1 MRTPQQE
8 RSRVTQQRLLDA
20 TVDCLVEYG
29 WAGTT
34 TTLIAERAQVSRG
47 AQLHHYPTKTAL
59 VLAAVT
65 HLTQRRA
72 AEIRAEA
79 QAESALSPD
88 GRVGRV
94 VDLLAAAFTGPLFI
108 AAIELWVAARTD
120 PELRAALEP
129 LEARIGRD
137 MHHLAVSLLG
147 ADESRP
153 GVRQAVQ
160 ATLDLLRG
168 LGVANLLTDDRQR
181 RDALLVGWKRQLV
194 DQLLLAQPVPDG
206 ETVLCGHK
214 R

>member
-1 MRTPQQE
+1 
-8 RSRVTQQRLLDA
+8 VA
-20 TVDCLVEYG
+20 CLIEHG

-34 TTLIAERAQVSRG
+34 TTLIAERAKVSRG
-47 AQLHHYPTKTAL
+47 AQLHHYPTKAAL

-65 HLTQRRA
+65 HLTERRA

-79 QAESALSPD
+79 ETLRDQSPE
-88 GRVGRV
+88 GRVDRV
-94 VDLLAAAFTGPLFI
+94 VDLLAAAFTGPLFV

-129 LEARIGRD
+129 LEASIGRD
-137 MHHLAVSLLG
+137 MHRLAVSLLG

-168 LGVANLLTDDRQR
+168 LGVANLLTDDTQR
-181 RDALLVGWKRQLV
+181 RDALLAGWKRQLV
-194 DQLLLAQPVPDG
+194 GQL
-206 ETVLCGHK
+206 
-214 R
+214 